1 MVVVDLETGNSVGR
15 DEGGAV
21 EVGEDEDDRKT

>member
-1 MVVVDLETGNSVGR
+1 MTVVDLEIGESVGR

-21 EVGEDEDDRKT
+21 EVGEDDDRKT